1 MTAGETTSYLLGQ
14 LVLPPT
20 SLIVTALGG
29 VLLVPFRRAA
39 GVAIAAA
46 SLLLLLAL
54 STTAVAL
61 ALMRTLEPPP
71 LASADRAG
79 AQAIVILGGGRVH
92 AAPEWGGD
100 TVNAASLRRAR
111 YGAQL
116 ARETGLPVLISGGNP
131 DRRALAEARLMQPL
145 LEREFGVPAR
155 WVEDG
160 SDTTAENARFAAAI
174 LRPDGISRVLLVT
187 DAAHMPRAMRAFR
200 LAGLAPVAAPTG
212 FVGTRPLQ
220 PRHLVPNAEAMRL
233 SNVALREWAAAL
245 WYRLRQR

>member
-1 MTAGETTSYLLGQ
+1 MTAGETTSYVVGQ

-20 SLIVTALGG
+20 SLIVAALGG
-29 VLLVPFRRAA
+29 VVLAPFRRAA
-39 GVAIAAA
+39 GLAIAAA

-61 ALMRTLEPPP
+61 ALMRALEPPA
-71 LASADRAG
+71 LAAGDRAG
-79 AQAIVILGGGRVH
+79 AQAIVILAGGRVH

-100 TVNAASLRRAR
+100 TVNAATLRRTR
-111 YGAQL
+111 YGAKL

-155 WVEDG
+155 WIEDG
-160 SDTTAENARFAAAI
+160 SDTTAENAKFTAA
-174 LRPDGISRVLLVT
+174 LLKPEGITRVLLVT
-187 DAAHMPRAMRAFR
+187 DAAHMPRALHSFR
-200 LAGLAPVAAPTG
+200 LVGLEPIAAPTG
-212 FVGTRPLQ
+212 HVGSRPFR

-245 WYRLRQR
+245 WYQLR